1 MFDKGASF
9 LYQTNSKTLI
19 ILKNIYKY
27 FKYFKHYCL
36 FGVMVMNRLAVTRLN
51 DLKSEVEQLRKQFYQ
66 EKYGK
71 KRL

>member
-1 MFDKGASF
+1 
-9 LYQTNSKTLI
+9 
-19 ILKNIYKY
+19 
-27 FKYFKHYCL
+27 
-36 FGVMVMNRLAVTRLN
+36 MVMNRLAVTRLN